1 MKKIFTL
8 ISVALVAMS
17 VNAQTESYQTVK
29 DGAANTEFANPT
41 TSGTDLVATA
51 STTNVTMK
59 AVSSRTPAD
68 IDDASGAGLNQD
80 TWTKWNDA
88 SWSVKNRGEIDF
100 WWMQGT
106 GNPYISFIS
115 EEKTKDEIPLGE
127 YKAKYTFYEPDG
139 SVGLPKC
146 GEYVE
151 LTAKIDG
158 MFKIGFWAN
167 KGGTR
172 KLYIVRKSDC
182 KALQWDADAT
192 KTEYKVE
199 GYIAGATK
207 TDGKMIYLKSIAVED
222 YVIGNTAGNYAYQ
235 DEEGN
240 EKSVAAWNQPKF
252 GYFVFDGVANETY
265 IIFGAD
271 WQFGIQGYEFTPG
284 AKIADYTAKD
294 PTGIQAI
301 TAVNAEQNPNA
312 PIYNLAGQQVTKSY
326 KGVVIQNGK
335 KFFQK

>member
-17 VNAQTESYQTVK
+17 VNAQTESYLCV
-29 DGAANTEFANPT
+29 DAEGNISAEFTSPT
-41 TSGTDLVATA
+41 AEGTNLVVSA
-51 STTNVTMK
+51 STTNVKMR
-59 AVSSRTPAD
+59 AVASKTPKD
-68 IDDASGAGLNQD
+68 IENASGAGLNQD
-80 TWTKWNDA
+80 TWTEWNDA
-88 SWSVKNRGEIDF
+88 SWTNKNRGDIQF
-100 WWMQGT
+100 WWMQGS
-106 GNPYISFIS
+106 GNPYISFVS
-115 EEKTKDEIPLGE
+115 EQKTKDGEPLDA
-127 YKAKYTFYEPDG
+127 YKANYTYYQPDG
-139 SVGLPKC
+139 SLGFPVS

-151 LTAKIDG
+151 FTPAVDG

-240 EKSVAAWNQPKF
+240 EKTVAAWNQPKF

-301 TAVNAEQNPNA
+301 TAVNSDNPNA